1 MTQQTTLLALRITF
15 KTLIT
20 DWDRKKTFMKPTFNK
35 KGVTLIE
42 LMVALVICGIIVAAI
57 YRLFVAQT
65 RSYTVQD
72 QVAESQQNVRNAME
86 LLLRDIR
93 MAGFDDD
100 MTPIPIQPP
109 DPPIIPGANS
119 IGVYYEYNGVI
130 RQVTYALDGTNRL
143 MRNQIPPDSP
153 PAEPG
158 GDPILENVNAFTLT
172 YGIDSPLNDRRL
184 HTWVQAGAIPAGAN
198 IVAVRVQLSAKPT
211 GDPDLDKA
219 SPRSL
224 NTAVAIRNQI
234 KQ

>member
-1 MTQQTTLLALRITF
+1 
-15 KTLIT
+15 
-20 DWDRKKTFMKPTFNK
+20 MKAKFNE

-57 YRLFVAQT
+57 YRLFVAQA

-100 MTPIPIQPP
+100 MTPIQPP
-109 DPPIIPGANS
+109 SPPIIPTGS
-119 IGVYYEYNGVI
+119 SRIEVCYEYTGVI
-130 RQVTYALDGTNRL
+130 RHVTYYLDGTNRL

-153 PAEPG
+153 PAEAG

-172 YGIDSPLNDRRL
+172 YGTDSPLNDRRL
-184 HTWVQAGAIPAGAN
+184 HSWVVGGAVGTAN
-198 IVAVRVQLSAKPT
+198 IVAISVLLSAKPS
-211 GDPDLDKA
+211 GDPDLDKV

-224 NTAVAIRNQI
+224 NTVVAIRNQI

>member
-1 MTQQTTLLALRITF
+1 MKAKF
-15 KTLIT
+15 KE
-20 DWDRKKTFMKPTFNK
+20 

-57 YRLFVAQT
+57 YRLFVAQA

-109 DPPIIPGANS
+109 DPPIIPTGS
-119 IGVYYEYNGVI
+119 SRIEVCYEYPSGVI
-130 RQVTYALDGTNRL
+130 RHVTYALDGTNRL

-211 GDPDLDKA
+211 GDPDLDKV

-224 NTAVAIRNQI
+224 TTAVAIRNQI

>member
-1 MTQQTTLLALRITF
+1 MKAKF
-15 KTLIT
+15 KE
-20 DWDRKKTFMKPTFNK
+20 

-57 YRLFVAQT
+57 YRLFVAQA

-109 DPPIIPGANS
+109 DPPIIPTGS
-119 IGVYYEYNGVI
+119 SRIEVCYEYPSGVI
-130 RQVTYALDGTNRL
+130 RHVTYALDGTNRL

-211 GDPDLDKA
+211 GDPDLDKV